1 VHRHLRQQLA
11 VEKNSFKGECEQ
23 KAPAINFAGLF
34 YFAIFKVWIAILINK
49 PYKNAPD
56 ENRGHKPKNQTLY
69 SQLSCA
75 T

>member
-1 VHRHLRQQLA
+1 

-34 YFAIFKVWIAILINK
+34 YFMLFTVGITSFINK
-49 PYKNAPD
+49 PYKNASD